1 MVFFAVLF
9 LFNMFKYEQIGGYM
23 ADDELKG
30 GAVARAFSLL
40 AYVAGGGATGNL
52 SALARDVG
60 MNRITAARL
69 LATLEDEGMLEAL
82 PHGGHRIGV
91 RFLGLAADALGQD
104 DLIGHGRRLVSLLSK
119 QVCWSGYM
127 VELDGPFAVYLVKE
141 VPQTPLVS
149 NIRPGSRI
157 PAYLIAPGR
166 VLMARL
172 PRASW
177 RALYDAAQGDPRGAR
192 VTFEEAEGMLLE
204 AASRECCWSL
214 GAFETGID
222 ACAAPVFDASGEA
235 VAAISVAG
243 AGFRLRERPADR
255 GIIEDA
261 VSGAAKRLSALLGA

>member
-1 MVFFAVLF
+1 
-9 LFNMFKYEQIGGYM
+9 MFKYEHNGGMM
-23 ADDELKG
+23 ADDEAKG
-30 GAVARAFSLL
+30 GTVARAFGLL
-40 AYVAGGGATGNL
+40 AYVAAGGATGNL
-52 SALARDVG
+52 SALAREVG
-60 MNRITAARL
+60 INRITAARL

-82 PHGGHRIGV
+82 PQGGHRIGV

-104 DLIGHGRRLVSLLSK
+104 DLIGHGRRLVALLSK
-119 QVCWSGYM
+119 QVSWSGYM

-172 PRASW
+172 PRESW
-177 RALYDAAQGDPRGAR
+177 RGLYEAAQGDPRGAR
-192 VTFEEAEGMLLE
+192 VTFEEAEAMLLE
-204 AASRECCWSL
+204 ARGLECCWSF
-214 GAFETGID
+214 GKFEQGID

-243 AGFRLRERPADR
+243 GSYLLAREPVQKAL
-255 GIIEDA
+255 IEEA
-261 VSGAAKRLSALLGA
+261 VLDTARRLSGVLGAG